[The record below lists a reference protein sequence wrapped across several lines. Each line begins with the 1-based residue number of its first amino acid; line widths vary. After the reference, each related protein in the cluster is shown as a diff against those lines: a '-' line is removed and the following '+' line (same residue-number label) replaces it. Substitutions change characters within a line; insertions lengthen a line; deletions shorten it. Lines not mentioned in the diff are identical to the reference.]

1 MEYTV
6 EDLSPVKKKVNITV
20 PVEEVEAALSAAIAM
35 YRTNMTLDGFRKG
48 KVPANLVESRFRKE
62 IYNEATQD
70 LVNVHINEVMTAL
83 DANPISRIDFDG
95 GQLERGT
102 PFEYS
107 ISFEVLPEFD
117 LPDYD
122 GFAVEQEKAVVDEK
136 EVDEV
141 ITRIRTNM
149 AELVPVAESRP
160 GRDGDVV
167 VLDFAAFENGEP
179 VEGISAENFQMNL
192 GDRQALEDFENLV
205 KTLAP
210 GEEGEGPLNFPAD
223 FINPD
228 FAGKS
233 LTVKVKVHAVKER
246 RLPEANDD
254 LAQKAGGFE
263 SMDKMREAVTSS
275 YMQSRTQ
282 LVKATA
288 QKTMLD
294 KLLKMVDFP
303 LPESMVDMY
312 VGHLL
317 DDMRGKLERQGKSME
332 SLGKKPEEL
341 RAEVRPEAEQVTR
354 TQIFLLRAARKEGV
368 EVTEQEIDTQIQ
380 QIAMRS
386 GQDYN
391 ALKDYYIKNNQIFS
405 LRDRMLADKAMD
417 AIYEKATVAE
427 VEPAAK

>member
-20 PVEEVEAALSAAIAM
+20 PVEEVEAALSASIAM
-35 YRTNMTLDGFRKG
+35 YRTNMSLDGFRKG
-48 KVPANLVESRFRKE
+48 KVPASLVESRFRKE
-62 IYNEATQD
+62 IYTEATQD

-149 AELVPVAESRP
+149 AELVPVAEARP

-210 GEEGEGPLNFPAD
+210 GTEGEGPLTFPAD

-263 SMDKMREAVTSS
+263 SMDKMREAVTAS

-288 QKTMLD
+288 QKAMLD

-317 DDMRGKLERQGKSME
+317 DDMRTKLERQGKSME

-368 EVTEQEIDTQIQ
+368 EVNEQEIDTQIQ

-386 GQDYN
+386 GQDYKT
-391 ALKDYYIKNNQIFS
+391 LKDYYIQNNLIFS

-417 AIYEKATVAE
+417 AVYEKASVTE